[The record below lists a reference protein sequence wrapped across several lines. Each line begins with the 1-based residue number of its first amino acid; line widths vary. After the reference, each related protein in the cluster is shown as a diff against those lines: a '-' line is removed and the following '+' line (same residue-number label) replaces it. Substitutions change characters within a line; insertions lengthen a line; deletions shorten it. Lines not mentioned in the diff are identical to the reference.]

1 MTCDIRINIFSLAL
15 GLFSILVLSLL
26 LLFDDHQ
33 TIIPITAQPSAEN
46 TDKKEDNKDGG
57 GITTIKTKINLN
69 NIDIKNHDQLKL
81 VGYLNGE
88 GQTTYIDLKESKNKI
103 NLKDNSLTVNLKF
116 NKSNDIS
123 QVMFDDE
130 YYVCGY
136 VIDTDKLTAT
146 ANTKSNLTL
155 YDCDEG
161 NIGLTTTD
169 KDSVKLFYT
178 LKKFSESNLLYKTKS
193 SQSSSTKED
202 PKEVKLIIDVPIH
215 DNKKINDMY
224 VVAMIK
230 GEYQIKKI
238 DAQNEIEK
246 GDKKSNNER
255 LSIPFTFNR
264 NTEVG
269 LIERGDMFFGC
280 VTSDEFPDQ
289 NSDCEKRI
297 ITDLSKQGQ
306 LCARKDST
314 CKLYKMMNKII
325 FFDL

>member
-1 MTCDIRINIFSLAL
+1 LSSILNINLKVKIDKFSLGV
-15 GLFSILVLSLL
+15 GLFFILVSSLL
-26 LLFDDHQ
+26 LIFHTQ
-33 TIIPITAQPSAEN
+33 INSITAQPTEN
-46 TDKKEDNKDGG
+46 KKNEKNNEVADL
-57 GITTIKTKINLN
+57 TTIKIKMNLN
-69 NIDIKNHDQLKL
+69 NIDIKNQHDRLKI

-88 GQTTYIDLKESKNKI
+88 GQTTYVDLKENKKKI
-103 NLKDNSLTVNLKF
+103 NLNDNSLTIELKF

-136 VIDTDKLTAT
+136 LMDDKLNAT
-146 ANTKSNLTL
+146 TTSTTTTSNLPL

-161 NIGLTTTD
+161 NIGLTSTE
-169 KDSVKLFYT
+169 KDTVKLFYT
-178 LKKFSESNLLYKTKS
+178 LKKFSESNMLYKTNSPS
-193 SQSSSTKED
+193 SSSSSSSSTKET
-202 PKEVKLIIDVPIH
+202 PKEIKLIIDVPIH

-224 VVAMIK
+224 VVATIK

-246 GDKKSNNER
+246 GDKQSTSER

-269 LIERGDMFFGC
+269 PIERGDMFFGC

-297 ITDLSKQGQ
+297 LTDLSKTGQ
-306 LCARKDST
+306 VCARIDSS
-314 CKLYKMMNKII
+314 CK
-325 FFDL
+325 

>member
-1 MTCDIRINIFSLAL
+1 MKNDKFILGL
-15 GLFSILVLSLL
+15 GLFSILVLLSTV
-26 LLFDDHQ
+26 LFGNDN
-33 TIIPITAQPSAEN
+33 ISITAQN
-46 TDKKEDNKDGG
+46 DKKDDNNKNEKNNVDF
-57 GITTIKTKINLN
+57 TAIKTKINLN
-69 NIDIKNHDQLKL
+69 NINIQNYDRLKL

-88 GQTTYIDLKESKNKI
+88 GQTIYIDLKEIKDKI

-130 YYVCGY
+130 YYACGY
-136 VIDTDKLTAT
+136 IIDDKLNV

-161 NIGLTTTD
+161 NISLTSTD
-169 KDSVKLFYT
+169 KDTVRLFYT
-178 LKKFSESNLLYKTKS
+178 LKKFSESNALYKTNGS
-193 SQSSSTKED
+193 PSSSTKET
-202 PKEVKLIIDVPIH
+202 PKEVNLRIDVPIH

-238 DAQNEIEK
+238 DAQSEIEK
-246 GDKKSNNER
+246 GDKKSISER
-255 LSIPFTFNR
+255 LSIPFTFDR

-269 LIERGDMFFGC
+269 LIEPGDMFFGC

-297 ITDLSKQGQ
+297 ITDLSKIGQ
-306 LCARKDST
+306 VCARLDSA
-314 CKLYKMMNKII
+314 CK
-325 FFDL
+325 

>member
-1 MTCDIRINIFSLAL
+1 MKVKIDKFSLGV
-15 GLFSILVLSLL
+15 GLFFILVSFLL
-26 LLFDDHQ
+26 LIFHTQ
-33 TIIPITAQPSAEN
+33 INSITAQSTEN
-46 TDKKEDNKDGG
+46 KKNEKNNGVADF
-57 GITTIKTKINLN
+57 TTIKIKMNLN
-69 NIDIKNHDQLKL
+69 NIDIKNQHDRLKI

-88 GQTTYIDLKESKNKI
+88 GQTTYVDLKENKNKI
-103 NLKDNSLTVNLKF
+103 NLNDNSLTIELKF

-136 VIDTDKLTAT
+136 LMDDKLNAT
-146 ANTKSNLTL
+146 TTSTTTTSNLPL

-161 NIGLTTTD
+161 NIGLTSTE
-169 KDSVKLFYT
+169 KDTVKLFYT
-178 LKKFSESNLLYKTKS
+178 LKKFSKSNMLYNTNSPS
-193 SQSSSTKED
+193 SCTKET
-202 PKEVKLIIDVPIH
+202 PKEVKLRIDVPIH

-246 GDKKSNNER
+246 GDKQSTSER

-264 NTEVG
+264 DTEVG
-269 LIERGDMFFGC
+269 LIEPGDMFFGC

-297 ITDLSKQGQ
+297 ITDLSKAGQ
-306 LCARKDST
+306 VCARLDSV
-314 CKLYKMMNKII
+314 CK
-325 FFDL
+325 

>member
-1 MTCDIRINIFSLAL
+1 LSSILNINLKVKIDKFSLGV
-15 GLFSILVLSLL
+15 GLFFILVSSLL
-26 LLFDDHQ
+26 LIFHTQ
-33 TIIPITAQPSAEN
+33 TNSITAQPTEN
-46 TDKKEDNKDGG
+46 KKNEKNNGVADF
-57 GITTIKTKINLN
+57 TTIKIKMNLN
-69 NIDIKNHDQLKL
+69 NIDIKNQHDRLKI

-88 GQTTYIDLKESKNKI
+88 GQTTYVDLKENKNKI
-103 NLKDNSLTVNLKF
+103 NLNDNSLTIELKF

-136 VIDTDKLTAT
+136 LMDDKLNAT
-146 ANTKSNLTL
+146 TTTSNLPL

-161 NIGLTTTD
+161 NIGLTSTE
-169 KDSVKLFYT
+169 KDTVKLFYT
-178 LKKFSESNLLYKTKS
+178 LKKFSESNMLYKTNSPS
-193 SQSSSTKED
+193 SSSSSSTKET
-202 PKEVKLIIDVPIH
+202 PKEVKLRIDVPIH

-246 GDKKSNNER
+246 GDKKSNSER

-269 LIERGDMFFGC
+269 PIEQGDMFFGC

-297 ITDLSKQGQ
+297 ITDLSKTGQ
-306 LCARKDST
+306 VCARIDSS
-314 CKLYKMMNKII
+314 CK
-325 FFDL
+325 

>member
-1 MTCDIRINIFSLAL
+1 LSSILNINLKVKIDKFSLGV
-15 GLFSILVLSLL
+15 GLFFILVSSLL
-26 LLFDDHQ
+26 LIFHTQ
-33 TIIPITAQPSAEN
+33 TNSITAQPTEN
-46 TDKKEDNKDGG
+46 KKNEKNNGVADF
-57 GITTIKTKINLN
+57 TTIKIKMNLN
-69 NIDIKNHDQLKL
+69 NIDIKNQHDRLKI

-88 GQTTYIDLKESKNKI
+88 GQTTYVDLKENKNKI
-103 NLKDNSLTVNLKF
+103 NLNDNSLTIELKF

-136 VIDTDKLTAT
+136 LMDDKLNVTT
-146 ANTKSNLTL
+146 TTSNLPL

-161 NIGLTTTD
+161 NIGLTSTE
-169 KDSVKLFYT
+169 KDTVKLFYT
-178 LKKFSESNLLYKTKS
+178 LKKFSESNMLYKTNSPS
-193 SQSSSTKED
+193 SSSSSSTKET
-202 PKEVKLIIDVPIH
+202 PKEVKLRIDVPIH

-246 GDKKSNNER
+246 GDKKSNSER

-269 LIERGDMFFGC
+269 PIEQGDMFFGC

-297 ITDLSKQGQ
+297 ITDLSKTGQ
-306 LCARKDST
+306 VCARIDSS
-314 CKLYKMMNKII
+314 CK
-325 FFDL
+325 

>member
-1 MTCDIRINIFSLAL
+1 MNFKSNNDKFYLGL
-15 GLFSILVLSLL
+15 GLFSIFVLFST
-26 LLFDDHQ
+26 LLFDNKN
-33 TIIPITAQPSAEN
+33 ISITAQK
-46 TDKKEDNKDGG
+46 DKNYDNKKNEKKNATDL
-57 GITTIKTKINLN
+57 TTIKTKINLN
-69 NIDIKNHDQLKL
+69 NINIKNHERLKL
-81 VGYLNGE
+81 VAYLNGE
-88 GQTTYIDLKESKNKI
+88 GQTTYIDLKEIKDKI

-116 NKSNDIS
+116 NKSDDIS

-136 VIDTDKLTAT
+136 VIDNKLNA

-161 NIGLTTTD
+161 NISLTSTD
-169 KDSVKLFYT
+169 IDTVKLFYT
-178 LKKFSESNLLYKTKS
+178 LKKFTESNTLYKTS
-193 SQSSSTKED
+193 GSPSSSTKET
-202 PKEVKLIIDVPIH
+202 PKEVKLRIDVPIH

-224 VVAMIK
+224 LVAMIK

-246 GDKKSNNER
+246 GDKQSNSER

-264 NTEVG
+264 DTEVG
-269 LIERGDMFFGC
+269 LIEPGDMFFGC

-297 ITDLSKQGQ
+297 ITDLSKAGQ
-306 LCARKDST
+306 VCARLDSV
-314 CKLYKMMNKII
+314 CK
-325 FFDL
+325 

>member
-1 MTCDIRINIFSLAL
+1 MPVNNLVRDMNFEIRTNTFRLAL
-15 GLFSILVLSLL
+15 GLFFILILSLL

-33 TIIPITAQPSAEN
+33 AIPIIAQSSDEN
-46 TDKKEDNKDGG
+46 KDKKEDKNYGG
-57 GITTIKTKINLN
+57 LTTIKTKINLN
-69 NIDIKNHDQLKL
+69 SIDIKNHDQLKL
-81 VGYLNGE
+81 VSYLNGE
-88 GQTTYIDLKESKNKI
+88 GKTTYIDLKESKNKT

-136 VIDTDKLTAT
+136 VIDNDKLTAT

-246 GDKKSNNER
+246 AGTKSSGER
-255 LSIPFTFNR
+255 LSIPFTFDR

-269 LIERGDMFFGC
+269 AIEPGDMFFGC
-280 VTSDEFPDQ
+280 
-289 NSDCEKRI
+289 
-297 ITDLSKQGQ
+297 
-306 LCARKDST
+306 
-314 CKLYKMMNKII
+314 
-325 FFDL
+325 

>member
-1 MTCDIRINIFSLAL
+1 MSSILNINLKVKIDKFSLGV
-15 GLFSILVLSLL
+15 GLFFILVLSLL
-26 LLFDDHQ
+26 LIFHTQ
-33 TIIPITAQPSAEN
+33 TNSITAQPTEN
-46 TDKKEDNKDGG
+46 KKKEKNNGVGDF
-57 GITTIKTKINLN
+57 TTIKTKINLN
-69 NIDIKNHDQLKL
+69 NIDIKNQHDRLKL

-88 GQTTYIDLKESKNKI
+88 GQTTYVDLKENKNKI
-103 NLKDNSLTVNLKF
+103 NLNDNSLTIELKF

-136 VIDTDKLTAT
+136 LIDE
-146 ANTKSNLTL
+146 KSNVTTTTTSNLPL

-161 NIGLTTTD
+161 NIGLTSTE
-169 KDSVKLFYT
+169 KDTVKLFYT
-178 LKKFSESNLLYKTKS
+178 LKKFSESNILYKTNSPS
-193 SQSSSTKED
+193 SSLSSSTKENLN
-202 PKEVKLIIDVPIH
+202 EVVKLRIDVPIH

-246 GDKKSNNER
+246 GDKKSTSER

-269 LIERGDMFFGC
+269 PIERGDMFFGC

-297 ITDLSKQGQ
+297 ITDLSKTSQV
-306 LCARKDST
+306 CARIDSA
-314 CKLYKMMNKII
+314 CK
-325 FFDL
+325 

>member
-1 MTCDIRINIFSLAL
+1 LNFKTNINKFILGL
-15 GLFSILVLSLL
+15 GLFSIFVIFSTSI
-26 LLFDDHQ
+26 FDNEN
-33 TIIPITAQPSAEN
+33 ISITAQK
-46 TDKKEDNKDGG
+46 DKNDDNKKNEKNNNALDL
-57 GITTIKTKINLN
+57 TTIKTKINLN
-69 NIDIKNHDQLKL
+69 NINIKNHERLKL
-81 VGYLNGE
+81 VAYLNGE
-88 GQTTYIDLKESKNKI
+88 GQTTYIDLKEIKDKI

-136 VIDTDKLTAT
+136 VIDNKLNA

-161 NIGLTTTD
+161 NISLTSTD
-169 KDSVKLFYT
+169 KDTVKLFYT
-178 LKKFSESNLLYKTKS
+178 LKKFSESNTLYKTS
-193 SQSSSTKED
+193 GSPSSSTKET
-202 PKEVKLIIDVPIH
+202 PKEVKLRIDVPIH

-224 VVAMIK
+224 LVAMIK

-246 GDKKSNNER
+246 GDKQSNSER

-264 NTEVG
+264 DTEVG
-269 LIERGDMFFGC
+269 LIEPGDMFFGC

-297 ITDLSKQGQ
+297 ITDLSKAGQ
-306 LCARKDST
+306 VCARLDSA
-314 CKLYKMMNKII
+314 CK
-325 FFDL
+325 

>member
-1 MTCDIRINIFSLAL
+1 M
-15 GLFSILVLSLL
+15 
-26 LLFDDHQ
+26 LLFDNEN
-33 TIIPITAQPSAEN
+33 ISITAQKDKN
-46 TDKKEDNKDGG
+46 YDDKKNEKNNAAASDL
-57 GITTIKTKINLN
+57 TTIKTKINLN
-69 NIDIKNHDQLKL
+69 NINIKNYERLKL
-81 VGYLNGE
+81 VAYLNGE
-88 GQTTYIDLKESKNKI
+88 GQTTYIDLKEIKDKI

-136 VIDTDKLTAT
+136 VIDNKLNA

-161 NIGLTTTD
+161 NISLTSTD
-169 KDSVKLFYT
+169 KDIVKLFYT
-178 LKKFSESNLLYKTKS
+178 LKKFSESNTLYKTNP
-193 SQSSSTKED
+193 SSSTKIT
-202 PKEVKLIIDVPIH
+202 PKEVNLRIDVPIH
-215 DNKKINDMY
+215 DNKEINDMY
-224 VVAMIK
+224 LVAMIK

-246 GDKKSNNER
+246 GEKKSNSER

-264 NTEVG
+264 DTEVG
-269 LIERGDMFFGC
+269 LIEPGDMFFGC

-297 ITDLSKQGQ
+297 ITDLSKAGQ
-306 LCARKDST
+306 VCARLDSV
-314 CKLYKMMNKII
+314 CK
-325 FFDL
+325 

>member
-1 MTCDIRINIFSLAL
+1 VKVKINKFSLGV
-15 GLFSILVLSLL
+15 GLFLILVSSLL
-26 LLFDDHQ
+26 LIFHTQ
-33 TIIPITAQPSAEN
+33 TNSITAQPTEN
-46 TDKKEDNKDGG
+46 KKNEKNNGVADF
-57 GITTIKTKINLN
+57 TTIKIKMNLN
-69 NIDIKNHDQLKL
+69 NIDIKNQHDRLKI

-88 GQTTYIDLKESKNKI
+88 GQTTYVDLKENKNKI
-103 NLKDNSLTVNLKF
+103 NLNDNSLTIELKF

-136 VIDTDKLTAT
+136 LMDDKLNVTT
-146 ANTKSNLTL
+146 TTSNLPL

-161 NIGLTTTD
+161 NIGLTSTE
-169 KDSVKLFYT
+169 KDTVKLFYT
-178 LKKFSESNLLYKTKS
+178 LKKFSESNMLYKTNSPS
-193 SQSSSTKED
+193 SSSSSTKET
-202 PKEVKLIIDVPIH
+202 PKEVKLRIDVPIH

-246 GDKKSNNER
+246 GDKKSNSER

-269 LIERGDMFFGC
+269 PIEQGDMFFGC

-297 ITDLSKQGQ
+297 ITDLSKTGQ
-306 LCARKDST
+306 VCARIDSS
-314 CKLYKMMNKII
+314 CK
-325 FFDL
+325 

>member
-1 MTCDIRINIFSLAL
+1 LNFKSNNDKFYLGL
-15 GLFSILVLSLL
+15 GLFSIFVLFST
-26 LLFDDHQ
+26 LLFNNEN
-33 TIIPITAQPSAEN
+33 ISITAQKDKNDDNNKKNEKNNNA
-46 TDKKEDNKDGG
+46 TDL
-57 GITTIKTKINLN
+57 TTIKTKINLN
-69 NIDIKNHDQLKL
+69 NINIKNHERLKL
-81 VGYLNGE
+81 VAYLNGE
-88 GQTTYIDLKESKNKI
+88 GQTTYIDLKEIKDKI

-136 VIDTDKLTAT
+136 VIDNKLNA

-161 NIGLTTTD
+161 NISLTSTD
-169 KDSVKLFYT
+169 KDTVKLFYT
-178 LKKFSESNLLYKTKS
+178 LKKFSESNTLYKTS
-193 SQSSSTKED
+193 GSTSCSTKET
-202 PKEVKLIIDVPIH
+202 PKEVNLRIDVPIH

-224 VVAMIK
+224 LVAMIK

-246 GDKKSNNER
+246 GEKKSNSER

-264 NTEVG
+264 DTEVG
-269 LIERGDMFFGC
+269 LIEPGDMFFGC

-297 ITDLSKQGQ
+297 ITDLSKAGQ
-306 LCARKDST
+306 VCARLDSV
-314 CKLYKMMNKII
+314 CK
-325 FFDL
+325 

>member
-1 MTCDIRINIFSLAL
+1 LNFKTNINKFILGL
-15 GLFSILVLSLL
+15 GLFSIFVIFSTSI
-26 LLFDDHQ
+26 FDNEN
-33 TIIPITAQPSAEN
+33 ISITAQK
-46 TDKKEDNKDGG
+46 DKNDDNKKNEKNNNALDL
-57 GITTIKTKINLN
+57 TTIKTKINLN
-69 NIDIKNHDQLKL
+69 NINIKNHERLKL
-81 VGYLNGE
+81 VAYLNGE
-88 GQTTYIDLKESKNKI
+88 GQTTYIDLKEIKDKI

-136 VIDTDKLTAT
+136 LIDNKLNA
-146 ANTKSNLTL
+146 ANTKPNLTL

-161 NIGLTTTD
+161 NISLTSTD
-169 KDSVKLFYT
+169 IDTVKLFYT
-178 LKKFSESNLLYKTKS
+178 LKKFSESNTLYKTNVS
-193 SQSSSTKED
+193 PSSSTKQT
-202 PKEVKLIIDVPIH
+202 PKEVKLRIDVPIH

-224 VVAMIK
+224 LVAMIK

-246 GDKKSNNER
+246 GDKQSNSER

-264 NTEVG
+264 DTEVG
-269 LIERGDMFFGC
+269 LIEPGDMFFGC

-297 ITDLSKQGQ
+297 ITDLSKAGQ
-306 LCARKDST
+306 VCARLDSA
-314 CKLYKMMNKII
+314 CK
-325 FFDL
+325 

>member
-1 MTCDIRINIFSLAL
+1 LSSILNINLKVKIDKFSLGV
-15 GLFSILVLSLL
+15 GLFFILVSSLL
-26 LLFDDHQ
+26 LIFHTQ
-33 TIIPITAQPSAEN
+33 TNSITAQPTEN
-46 TDKKEDNKDGG
+46 KKNEKNNGVADF
-57 GITTIKTKINLN
+57 TTIKIKMNLN
-69 NIDIKNHDQLKL
+69 NINIKNQYDRLKI

-88 GQTTYIDLKESKNKI
+88 GQTTYVDLKENKNKI
-103 NLKDNSLTVNLKF
+103 NLNDNSLTIELKF

-136 VIDTDKLTAT
+136 LMDDKLNASTT
-146 ANTKSNLTL
+146 TTSNLPL

-161 NIGLTTTD
+161 NIGLTSTE
-169 KDSVKLFYT
+169 KDTVKLFYT
-178 LKKFSESNLLYKTKS
+178 LKKFSESNMLYKTNSLS
-193 SQSSSTKED
+193 SSSSSSTKES
-202 PKEVKLIIDVPIH
+202 PKEVKLRIDVPIH

-246 GDKKSNNER
+246 GNKKSNSER

-269 LIERGDMFFGC
+269 PIERGDMFFGC

-297 ITDLSKQGQ
+297 ITDLSKTGQ
-306 LCARKDST
+306 VCARIDSS
-314 CKLYKMMNKII
+314 CK
-325 FFDL
+325 

>member
-1 MTCDIRINIFSLAL
+1 MKVKIDKFSLGV
-15 GLFSILVLSLL
+15 GLFFILVSSLL
-26 LLFDDHQ
+26 LIFHTL
-33 TIIPITAQPSAEN
+33 TNSITAQPTEN
-46 TDKKEDNKDGG
+46 KKNEKNNGVADF
-57 GITTIKTKINLN
+57 TTIKIKMNLN
-69 NIDIKNHDQLKL
+69 NIDIKNQHDRLKI

-88 GQTTYIDLKESKNKI
+88 GQTTYVDLKENKNKI
-103 NLKDNSLTVNLKF
+103 NLKDNSLTIELKF

-136 VIDTDKLTAT
+136 LMDDKLNAT
-146 ANTKSNLTL
+146 TTTSNLPL

-161 NIGLTTTD
+161 NIGLTSTE
-169 KDSVKLFYT
+169 KDTVKLFYT
-178 LKKFSESNLLYKTKS
+178 LKKFSESNMLYKTNSPS
-193 SQSSSTKED
+193 SSSSSSTKET
-202 PKEVKLIIDVPIH
+202 PKDVKLRIDVPIH

-246 GDKKSNNER
+246 GDKKSNSER

-269 LIERGDMFFGC
+269 PIERGDMFFGC

-297 ITDLSKQGQ
+297 ITDLSKTGQ
-306 LCARKDST
+306 VCARIDSS
-314 CKLYKMMNKII
+314 CK
-325 FFDL
+325 